1 MARIQLRIYLNP
13 GQAEV
18 TLGVQRQDD
27 TFERLAGFIDTGAEV
42 SLLPND
48 LLDKVRYRPF
58 GSGTII
64 IDQAGIAG
72 QSFEATQAFV
82 MVTLEDDTGARTEP
96 FEVPVWFGDTAI
108 ALIGFE
114 GILDR
119 AILHIDMRDTRSGW
133 IELDP

>member
-1 MARIQLRIYLNP
+1 LAKASYI
-13 GQAEV
+13 
-18 TLGVQRQDD
+18 
-27 TFERLAGFIDTGAEV
+27 FERLAGFIDTGAEV
-42 SLLPND
+42 SLLLND

-82 MVTLEDDTGARTEP
+82 MIILEDYAGARTES
-96 FEVPVWFGDTAI
+96 FEIPVWFGDTAI
-108 ALIGFE
+108 ALVGFD

-119 AILHIDMRDTRSGW
+119 ATLYIDMCEIRSGW
-133 IELDP
+133 IEIDPKTTF